1 MNSGKIVLGILAGAL
16 AGTVLG
22 VLFAPEKGS
31 DIRKKIY
38 KKREDE
44 GAMLKEKFNE
54 FLESISGKFD
64 KTKDDV
70 SAFAEQAK
78 TKLEGVGKEIKS
90 IKG

>member
-1 MNSGKIVLGILAGAL
+1 MNSGKIALGILAGAL

-22 VLFAPEKGS
+22 VLFAPAKGS

-38 KKREDE
+38 KKGEDE

-54 FLESISGKFD
+54 FLDGISEKFD

-70 SAFAEQAK
+70 SVFAEQAK
-78 TKLEGVGKEIKS
+78 TKLEEVGK
-90 IKG
+90 

>member
-16 AGTVLG
+16 AGAVLG

-38 KKREDE
+38 KK
-44 GAMLKEKFNE
+44 GAEESDMLKEKFNE
-54 FLESISGKFD
+54 FLEGILKKYD

-70 SAFAEQAK
+70 SVFAEQAK
-78 TKLEGVGKEIKS
+78 TKIEEVGKEILS
-90 IKG
+90 VKG